1 MYLIFTV
8 VDDTSSSGVGFLES
22 ISEGG
27 GSSMLRGE
35 FSVFLQHRQE
45 FVNVTANSNVLTVY
59 GYRVRCCDGS

>member
-8 VDDTSSSGVGFLES
+8 VDDTSSSGLGFLES

-45 FVNVTANSNVLTVY
+45 FVNVTAKCKLPNSNVLTVY
-59 GYRVRCCDGS
+59 G